1 MIDADRFYRDS
12 ETVSSFGEK
21 WIHISYKEFLEFFG
35 SKKELTPH
43 DLVIGA
49 YFTYGWMPTM
59 LELKGDIGVVT
70 AIANKSRREEGIS
83 KDEFSRFADAING
96 SVVGASK
103 LLHFIC
109 PKKHAI
115 WDSRVYR
122 YLHQEAPYQYRL
134 EAANAYR
141 NYLAFLDVLVT
152 DSRFKAFKLKVVDA
166 VGYPVTD
173 KRACELLMFTK
184 GRKSDSTKHMQ
195 PDARTSRRFYEALNG
210 TARHGRFT
218 TSSPEF
224 KNAVLKYAGSMRQS
238 AAMEHAAKEF
248 KIHLPPSY
256 LLYPGSHIDR
266 WRRQGFPK

>member
-1 MIDADRFYRDS
+1 MMIDADRFYRDA
-12 ETVSSFGEK
+12 ETASSFGEK
-21 WIHISYKEFLEFFG
+21 WIHLSYKEFVEFFG

-59 LELKGDIGVVT
+59 LELKGDIGALT
-70 AIANKSRREEGIS
+70 AIANKSRRKEGIS
-83 KDEFSRFADAING
+83 RDEFSRFACAING

-109 PKKHAI
+109 PEKHAI

-134 EAANAYR
+134 EAPDAYWD
-141 NYLAFLDVLVT
+141 YLAFLDALVT
-152 DSRFKAFKLKVVDA
+152 DSRFKAFKLKVDNA

-184 GRKSDSTKHMQ
+184 GKKGTQHWAEQGCAERA
-195 PDARTSRRFYEALNG
+195 PRTC
-210 TARHGRFT
+210 
-218 TSSPEF
+218 
-224 KNAVLKYAGSMRQS
+224 
-238 AAMEHAAKEF
+238 
-248 KIHLPPSY
+248 
-256 LLYPGSHIDR
+256 
-266 WRRQGFPK
+266 